1 MATSLSFPTTSL
13 PPSSTTA
20 SSQSS
25 PVNDFLF
32 LSDKPIVTDF
42 KVFASSAASGEPSP
56 VNSFLFLSDKPIV
69 TGFEVFA
76 TGIQTPTS
84 TAPVPLP
91 TRHLSARHANARNEM
106 WQSIS
111 LHFLSNKPTAG
122 TQTPTSM
129 ASVPLPTGS
138 FSATQA
144 NAHNQFWKS
153 IRVNFL
159 SDKPL
164 GTSFGVPASD
174 IQNQTSMAS
183 VSLPTASSSPVV
195 IRTRMTAYAGEKI
208 VTAASAS
215 PLPPSASTAFEG
227 EDTTSA
233 EVYMPTAYSYLVRD
247 GSRFRIV
254 TKSVSV
260 VETYMIP
267 DAVPTPEV
275 ESLVVVPVGTTDTEI
290 SKRTGPTIPP
300 YGWPVR

>member
-1 MATSLSFPTTSL
+1 MSL
-13 PPSSTTA
+13 PTPSLPLSSTTA

-32 LSDKPIVTDF
+32 LSDKPIITDF
-42 KVFASSAASGEPSP
+42 KVFASSTGSGEKSP

-91 TRHLSARHANARNEM
+91 TKNLSARHANARNEM
-106 WQSIS
+106 WHSIS

-122 TQTPTSM
+122 TQTPTST

-138 FSATQA
+138 SSAAQA
-144 NAHNQFWKS
+144 NAHNQLWKS

-174 IQNQTSMAS
+174 IRTRESMAAS
-183 VSLPTASSSPVV
+183 EYLPTESSSRLVT
-195 IRTRMTAYAGEKI
+195 RTRMTAFAGEKI
-208 VTAASAS
+208 ITAALAS
-215 PLPPSASTAFEG
+215 PPLSASTAFEG
-227 EDTTSA
+227 EGATSA
-233 EVYMPTAYSYLVRD
+233 EVHMPTAYSYLVRD
-247 GSRFRIV
+247 DSRFRIV

-260 VETYMIP
+260 VETYVVP
-267 DAVPTPEV
+267 DALPTPEV
-275 ESLVVVPVGTTDTEI
+275 DSSVVVPVGTTDTEI